1 MRVLLLESDVAKGA
15 GIIERLHA
23 CGHTVNWC
31 RRLADVI
38 RLGEQTHDALL
49 VALQLPDGS
58 GIDWVA
64 ALRRRGDAT
73 PLLMLTDQCQP
84 VDLSRASGTSA
95 DERAAQDSVLST
107 IRSALSREPFVDRP
121 WRAFGHIEL
130 DLLGRR
136 ALVRGCCVALTD
148 REWDVLTALT
158 QSAGRLVAK
167 RDLESKVMGPASAT
181 CSNAIEVHVS
191 SLRRKLGRSFIET
204 VRGLGYR
211 IST

>member
-23 CGHTVNWC
+23 CGHTVAWC

-38 RLGEQTHDALL
+38 RWGEQTHDALL

-64 ALRRRGDAT
+64 ALRRHGDAT
-73 PLLMLTDQCQP
+73 PVLMLTDQCQP
-84 VDLSRASGTSA
+84 VDLSRSADTSA
-95 DERAAQDSVLST
+95 DERAALDSVLAT

-121 WRAFGHIEL
+121 LRAFGHIEL

-136 ALVRGCCVALTD
+136 AYVRGCCVLLTD
-148 REWDVLTALT
+148 REWSVLTILT
-158 QSAGRLVAK
+158 QGAGRLVSK
-167 RDLESKVMGPASAT
+167 RDLEAQVMGPAST
-181 CSNAIEVHVS
+181 TSSNAIEVHVS

-211 IST
+211 ISV